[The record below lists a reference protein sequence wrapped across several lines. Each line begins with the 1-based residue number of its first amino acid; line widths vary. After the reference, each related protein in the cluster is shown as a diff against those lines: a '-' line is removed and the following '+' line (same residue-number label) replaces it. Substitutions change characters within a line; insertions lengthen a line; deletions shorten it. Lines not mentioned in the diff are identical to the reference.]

1 MSSIIPQHIIVKVRQ
16 TMMEYI
22 SHYSKGSSMP
32 KEKPFEYVHVS
43 TTKIHIS
50 VLLVFRDL
58 YVEEHPNV
66 TILFA
71 DIVNYTAMTT
81 QLNVIDLLDIL
92 NEMFGRFD
100 DASAVRLT

>member
-1 MSSIIPQHIIVKVRQ
+1 MYRFPLQKFTSL
-16 TMMEYI
+16 YC
-22 SHYSKGSSMP
+22 
-32 KEKPFEYVHVS
+32 
-43 TTKIHIS
+43 
-50 VLLVFRDL
+50 LVFRDL